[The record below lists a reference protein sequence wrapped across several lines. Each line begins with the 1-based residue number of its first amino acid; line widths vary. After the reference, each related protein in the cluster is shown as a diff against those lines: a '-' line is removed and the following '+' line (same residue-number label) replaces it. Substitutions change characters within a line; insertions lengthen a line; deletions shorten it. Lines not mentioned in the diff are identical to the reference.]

1 MREVTAERR
10 LFKPEPTTSG
20 PPIPFAAPGQANYRV
35 ATRTFPG
42 MRRALVIANPASRGS
57 GRRLTSAVRGLE
69 RAKLQVDVSSTEYP
83 GHAREIALDRAASYD
98 AVFTL
103 GGDGTAMDVIGALA
117 GDGPPVGILP
127 GGTGNLLA
135 RSLGIPLTVR
145 AAVRALVAGREAR
158 IDLGQLGDGRMFGI
172 GTGIGV
178 DATMIQET
186 PVALKRRLGVLSYVI
201 VGVRSLLRFDAFEVR
216 GIVDGVPF
224 EQRASAV
231 LVANFGTMFRHFL
244 TLGDGILHDDGML
257 NVCIFSPTTR
267 ADAARISYKMLRR
280 DFSPDPCMSY
290 LAGREIE
297 IATTPVRAI
306 QADGELAGTTP
317 IRVRVLPGAGRLLL
331 P

>member
-1 MREVTAERR
+1 
-10 LFKPEPTTSG
+10 
-20 PPIPFAAPGQANYRV
+20 
-35 ATRTFPG
+35 

-57 GRRLTSAVRGLE
+57 GRRLTAAVRGLE
-69 RAKLQVDVSSTEYP
+69 RAKIAADVASTEYP
-83 GHAREIALDRAASYD
+83 GHAARIALDRAGSYD

-103 GGDGTAMDVIGALA
+103 GGDGTAMEVVGALGA
-117 GDGPPVGILP
+117 LGGSGPPVGILP

-158 IDLGQLGDGRMFGI
+158 IDLGQLGDGRVFGI

-186 PVALKRRLGVLSYVI
+186 PVLLKRRLGVLSYVI
-201 VGVRSLLRFDAFEVR
+201 VGVRSLLRFEAFDVN
-216 GIVDGVPF
+216 GTVDGVPF

-231 LVANFGTMFRHFL
+231 LVANFGTMFRHLL
-244 TLGDGILHDDGML
+244 TLGEGILQDDGVL
-257 NVCIFSPTTR
+257 NVCFFSPTTH
-267 ADAARISYKMLRR
+267 ADAARISYKMMRR

-290 LAGREIE
+290 LSGREIS
-297 IATTPVRAI
+297 ITTDPVRAM
-306 QADGELAGTTP
+306 QADGEMAGSTP
-317 IRVRVLPGAGRLLL
+317 FTVKVLPGAGRLLV